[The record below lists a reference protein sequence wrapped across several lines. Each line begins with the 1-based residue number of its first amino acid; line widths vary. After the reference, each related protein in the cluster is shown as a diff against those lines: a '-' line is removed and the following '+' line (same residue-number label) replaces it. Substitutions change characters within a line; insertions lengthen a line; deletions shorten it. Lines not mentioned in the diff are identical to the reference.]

1 MATLTSPTLGKLI
14 SNVRNFLNQPNAG
27 NSFWTDLE
35 LTEYLNEA
43 VRLYFTELSH
53 SQEGFFTTKTN
64 LNIVNGS
71 ETVALPTDCFVV
83 KALRKK
89 VNNGFEILSYQ
100 NDITQSYSI
109 QGGTT
114 SEAYMPY
121 YFFRGNNL
129 VLRPTPQFNETAGL
143 ELEYMQFPDVMTGA
157 ANSLTDQVAPI
168 FKQLLEMY
176 AVYKAKLK
184 ESLVNGVNMH
194 AIPQQHVAELY
205 QNFKD
210 AIWYRSK
217 NPVFTVPYNPEVL

>member
-1 MATLTSPTLGKLI
+1 MATLSAPTLGKLI
-14 SNVRNFLNQPNAG
+14 FNTRNFLNQPNAA
-27 NSFWTDLE
+27 NSFWTDAE

-43 VRLYFTELSH
+43 VRLYFTELTH
-53 SQEGFFTTKTN
+53 SQEGLFTTKTN
-64 LNIVNGS
+64 LNITANT
-71 ETVALPTDCFVV
+71 ETVALPTDCFVIRS
-83 KALRKK
+83 LRKR

-100 NDITQSYSI
+100 NDLTQSYST

-114 SEAYMPY
+114 SESYMPY
-121 YFFRGNNL
+121 YFFRGNSI
-129 VLRPTPQFNETAGL
+129 VLRPTPGFSETSGL
-143 ELEYMQFPDVMTGA
+143 ELEYMQFPDVMVGA
-157 ANSLTDQVAPI
+157 SNTLTDQVAPI

-194 AIPQQHVAELY
+194 AIAQQHVAELY